1 MSTRVMALHQPL
13 KTTIVTMKSISKRGL
28 ANVAPYRRQMVAAMA
43 QSTKIADMSLISKK
57 GA

>member
-13 KTTIVTMKSISKRGL
+13 KARNVTIKSISKRGFG
-28 ANVAPYRRQMVAAMA
+28 NVAPYRRQMVAVMA